1 VAASLKSG
9 EYPMQIVA
17 IIHKSVGTYGVSFPD
32 LPGCIAA
39 GTTEQEA
46 LTNAAAAVAFHI
58 EHMSD
63 HGDVLPMPRAL
74 DQLRAD
80 PEFAADFDGHV
91 AVALVPYTPPGK
103 TVRINITIDE
113 HLLAAID
120 RAAKDSGS
128 TRSGLLAEA
137 ARRKIIGQ

>member
-1 VAASLKSG
+1 
-9 EYPMQIVA
+9 MQIVA
-17 IIHKSVGTYGVSFPD
+17 IIHKSATTYGVSFPD

-39 GTTEQEA
+39 GSSEQDA

-63 HGDVLPMPRAL
+63 HGDTLPLPRSL
-74 DQLRAD
+74 DQIRAD
-80 PEFAADFDGHV
+80 PQFMDDFEGCI
-91 AVALVPYTPPGK
+91 AVALVPYLPRGR

-128 TRSGLLAEA
+128 TRSGLLADA
-137 ARRKIIGQ
+137 ARRKITGQ

>member
-1 VAASLKSG
+1 
-9 EYPMQIVA
+9 MQIVA
-17 IIHKSVGTYGVSFPD
+17 IIHKSSATYGVSFPD

-39 GTTEQEA
+39 GSCEQDA
-46 LTNAAAAVAFHI
+46 LTNAAAAVAVHI
-58 EHMSD
+58 EHMSE
-63 HGDVLPMPRAL
+63 HGNALPMPRSL

-80 PEFAADFDGHV
+80 PEFTDDFHGHV
-91 AVALVPYTPPGK
+91 AVALVPYAPPGK

-120 RAAKDSGS
+120 RAARETGS

-137 ARRKIIGQ
+137 ARRKITGQ